1 MTTAVTPAVK
11 GEGDALSQAAAVIK
25 SEVATPIKTSSVLSK
40 SFICEICNKGFAKR
54 EHLTK
59 HTRIHKD
66 TKRYVEFV
74 IQQNIIYC
82 GF

>member
-1 MTTAVTPAVK
+1 MTTAVTQAVVK

-25 SEVATPIKTSSVLSK
+25 SEVNTPIKSAAVLTK
-40 SFICEICNKGFAKR
+40 SFICDICNKGFAKR

-66 TKRYVEFV
+66 TKR
-74 IQQNIIYC
+74 
-82 GF
+82 